1 MGFSRYIKEAF
12 SARPWGM
19 WVPPNWIA
27 VAAFVLLGL
36 LEPALWLVGAGLE
49 LGYLLLLS
57 TNTRFQRAIDAG
69 DSFAEKKNTQQQV
82 QSLLVRLDA
91 SDQSRYRQLESRCQ
105 KVLQEQHEVPTVDL
119 QAQADGLGKLL
130 YVYLRLLLTRSGIL
144 HVLDGTTTRSIDVRI
159 SEVNTQL
166 KNAGTPELQHS
177 LTDQL
182 DILAERKKR
191 HEAGRDK
198 LQFIEAELTRI
209 EEQVE
214 LIREGLAVTSD
225 PTALSRRIDTVGDT
239 LGTTT
244 QWIKQQQEL
253 LGQTEDLLADPP
265 PVVLEMPKSAQRA

>member
-1 MGFSRYIKEAF
+1 
-12 SARPWGM
+12 M
-19 WVPPNWIA
+19 WVPPNWIG
-27 VAAFVLLGL
+27 VAAFALLGL
-36 LEPALWLVGAGLE
+36 LEPGLWLLGAGLE

-57 TNTRFQRAIDAG
+57 SNARFQRVV
-69 DSFAEKKNTQQQV
+69 DSQDTFAQKKSTQQQL

-105 KVLQEQHEVPTVDL
+105 RVLQEQHEVPAVDL
-119 QAQADGLGKLL
+119 QTQADGLGKLL

-159 SEVNTQL
+159 TEVNAQL

-177 LTDQL
+177 LADQL
-182 DILAERKKR
+182 DILGERKKR

-214 LIREGLAVTSD
+214 LMREGLAVTSD
-225 PTALSRRIDTVGDT
+225 PTTLSRRIDSVGDT

-253 LGQTEDLLADPP
+253 LGQTEDLLGDPP
-265 PVVLEMPKSAQRA
+265 PVVLETPGSAQRA